1 MKKFAIYDLII
12 IAIMAAVG
20 IAIKPVV
27 ASAVHIISAPLMI
40 PGGSLAGGIYMMWLV
55 LAYAITK
62 RTGVPTL
69 VGLVQAILVILTGIP
84 GSHGIMSLVS
94 YVAPGVAIDILML
107 LMLRVLKRDFDK
119 LASFLAG
126 MVANFTGT
134 AIVNLILFHLPPVF
148 LALALTVA
156 ALSGGVGGLIAWVLY
171 CIIRKYRLVRKT
183 STNSGDTNDR

>member
-1 MKKFAIYDLII
+1 MKKFGIYDLII

-62 RTGVPTL
+62 RTGAPTL
-69 VGLVQAILVILTGIP
+69 VGLVQALLVILTGLP

-94 YVAPGVAIDILML
+94 YVAPGVAIDLLML
-107 LMLRVLKRDFDK
+107 LMLRVLKRDFDR

-134 AIVNLILFHLPPVF
+134 AIVNVILFHLPPVF

-156 ALSGGVGGLIAWVLY
+156 ALSGGVGGMIAWALY
-171 CIIRKYRLVRKT
+171 SIIKKYKLVRRT
-183 STNSGDTNDR
+183 GTNGSGNG